1 VVPLAVPRGGHWELG
16 RLAWTWTVARGVHLT
31 PHMCG
36 PGTLYQLSWRHSKRS
51 KKITITMGVSGR
63 TKELAE
69 EWLRL
74 DKDKTTIDEMYRL
87 LVEGNGEEL
96 DRRLGTR
103 IAFGTAGLRG
113 PMQAGFA
120 CMNSLTVIQASQG
133 LAAYLLKTEDEVKR
147 RGVVI
152 GRDARHN
159 SEKFAK
165 LAATAF
171 VAKGIKVWYYEVP
184 THTPLVPF
192 GVRELGAVAGI
203 MITASHNPARDNG
216 YKVYWSNG
224 CQIIPPH
231 DAGIADAILANLKP
245 VSWDTSVVDEPC
257 LLVEASLGLVK
268 DRYHKAIQCA
278 AHPGHVEVKMNPD
291 LRFVYTPM
299 HGVGLPAMKRCVE
312 DLGIA
317 SQMVVVE
324 AQADPDPD
332 FPTVKFPNPE
342 EKGALDL
349 AMQTAD
355 ASSLSLILAS
365 DPDADRL
372 AAAEK
377 VSGKWHIFT
386 GNQLGILIASYLLER
401 YPSSKPRD
409 KLAMLAS
416 TVSSRMLQV
425 LAQKEGFYFTETLTG
440 FKWLGNVARQLEGQG
455 YDVVYAF
462 EEALGYMIPQT
473 VHDKDSISAAAVF
486 LTAISHWA
494 SHDLT
499 PYSKLQELYKHVG
512 FFADANTYLISP
524 SPATTTAV
532 FTAIRSLGDAHPE
545 RLGKRKIVRW
555 RDLTVGY
562 DSKSKDHT
570 PDLPVDKAAQM
581 ITCELEDGARFTVRG
596 SGTEPKIK
604 LYIECV
610 GESSEEAQGGAQE
623 IADDLLAEWFKPQ
636 EYGLQ
641 LA

>member
-1 VVPLAVPRGGHWELG
+1 MAGTVDIKKLA
-16 RLAWTWTVARGVHLT
+16 
-31 PHMCG
+31 
-36 PGTLYQLSWRHSKRS
+36 Q
-51 KKITITMGVSGR
+51 
-63 TKELAE
+63 

-74 DKDKTTIDEMYRL
+74 DKDEATVDEIYRL
-87 LVEGNGEEL
+87 LSQGNHDEL
-96 DRRLGTR
+96 EKRLRNR

-133 LAAYLLKTEDEVKR
+133 LAAYLLKTEENAKR

-159 SEKFAK
+159 SERFAK
-165 LAATAF
+165 LTAAAF
-171 VAKGIKVWYYEVP
+171 VAKGIKVWWYDIP

-192 GVRELGAVAGI
+192 GVRELDAVAGI

-231 DAGIADAILANLKP
+231 DTGIAHAILENLEP
-245 VSWDTSVVDEPC
+245 VSWDTSVVDRPS
-257 LLVEASLGLVK
+257 LLVEGTLGLVQDK
-268 DRYHKAIQCA
+268 YHKAILTAVQ
-278 AHPGHVEVKMNPD
+278 PEGDRESFDSD

-299 HGVGLPAMKRCVE
+299 HGVGLPAMETCVQ
-312 DLGIA
+312 DLGIS
-317 SQMVVVE
+317 SQMIVVN
-324 AQADPDPD
+324 AQAKPDPD

-349 AMQTAD
+349 AMSTAD
-355 ASSLSLILAS
+355 SASIKLILAS

-377 VSGKWHIFT
+377 VSDAWHIFT
-386 GNQLGILIASYLLER
+386 GNELGILIGSYLFER
-401 YPSSKPRD
+401 YPQSKPRE

-416 TVSSRMLQV
+416 TVSSRMLHA
-425 LAQKEGFYFTETLTG
+425 LAQKEGFHFTETLTG
-440 FKWLGNVARQLEGQG
+440 FKWLGNVARDLEKQG
-455 YDVVYAF
+455 YDVVYAY

-486 LTAISHWA
+486 LTAVSHWKRQG
-494 SHDLT
+494 LT
-499 PYSKLQELYKHVG
+499 PYAKLQKVYEHIGY
-512 FFADANTYLISP
+512 FEDANTYLISP

-532 FTAIRSLGDAHPE
+532 FTEIRGLGQPHPTRIGTRE
-545 RLGKRKIVRW
+545 IVRW

-562 DSKSKDHT
+562 DSKSKDHV
-570 PDLPVDKAAQM
+570 PDLPVDASAQM
-581 ITCELEDGARFTVRG
+581 ITCELDDGARFTVRG

-604 LYIECV
+604 LYIECS
-610 GESSEEAQGGAQE
+610 GKSSEEARNGANE
-623 IADDLLAEWFKPQ
+623 IQADLLKEWFKPEQ
-636 EYGLQ
+636 NGLV

>member
-1 VVPLAVPRGGHWELG
+1 M
-16 RLAWTWTVARGVHLT
+16 TVTAD
-31 PHMCG
+31 
-36 PGTLYQLSWRHSKRS
+36 
-51 KKITITMGVSGR
+51 I
-63 TKELAE
+63 KELAE

-74 DKDKTTIDEMYRL
+74 DKDKATTDEIYKL
-87 LVEGNGEEL
+87 LVQGNNDEL
-96 DRRLGTR
+96 EKRLRTR

-133 LAAYLLKTEDEVKR
+133 LAAYLLKTEKETKHQ
-147 RGVVI
+147 GVVI

-165 LAATAF
+165 LAAAAF
-171 VAKGIKVWYYEVP
+171 VAKGIKVWWYETP
-184 THTPLVPF
+184 THTPMVPF
-192 GVRELGAVAGI
+192 GVRELGAAAGI

-231 DAGIADAILANLKP
+231 DTGIATAILENLKP
-245 VSWDTSVVDEPC
+245 VSWDISVVDSPS
-257 LLVEASLGLVK
+257 LLVEGSLGLV
-268 DRYHKAIQCA
+268 REQYHKAIIA
-278 AHPGHVEVKMNPD
+278 AAQPQDDAPVEMDSN

-299 HGVGLPAMKRCVE
+299 HGVGLRPMKQCVE

-317 SQMVVVE
+317 SQMTVVE
-324 AQADPDPD
+324 AQAQPNPD

-349 AMQTAD
+349 STETAD
-355 ASSLSLILAS
+355 ASGISLILAS

-377 VSGKWHIFT
+377 VSGAWHIFT
-386 GNQLGILIASYLLER
+386 GNELGILLASYLFER
-401 YPSSKPRD
+401 YPKSKPRE

-416 TVSSRMLQV
+416 TVSSRMLYT
-425 LAQKEGFYFTETLTG
+425 LAQKEGFHFTETLTG
-440 FKWLGNVARQLEGQG
+440 FKWLGNVARDLGKQG
-455 YDVVYAF
+455 YDVVYAY

-473 VHDKDSISAAAVF
+473 VHDKDSISAAAIF
-486 LTAISHWA
+486 LTATSHW
-494 SHDLT
+494 SSQGLT
-499 PYSKLQELYKHVG
+499 PYSKLQSLYKHIG
-512 FFADANTYLISP
+512 YFEDANTYFLSP

-532 FTAIRSLGDAHPE
+532 FMAIRALGDPYPTQ
-545 RLGKRKIVRW
+545 LGTRKITRW

-562 DSKSKDHT
+562 DSKSEDHV
-570 PDLPVDKAAQM
+570 PDLPVDKSAQM
-581 ITCELEDGARFTVRG
+581 ITCELDDGARFTVRG

-604 LYIECV
+604 LYIECA
-610 GESSEEAQGGAQE
+610 GKSSEEAKTGANEIQG
-623 IADDLLAEWFKPQ
+623 DLLKEWFKP
-636 EYGLQ
+636 EENGLK

>member
-1 VVPLAVPRGGHWELG
+1 MGLSPLL
-16 RLAWTWTVARGVHLT
+16 
-31 PHMCG
+31 
-36 PGTLYQLSWRHSKRS
+36 
-51 KKITITMGVSGR
+51 
-63 TKELAE
+63 KELAE

-74 DKDKTTIDEMYRL
+74 DKDKATTDEIYHL
-87 LVEGNGEEL
+87 LVQGDAAEL
-96 DRRLGTR
+96 ERRLQPR

-133 LAAYLLKTEDEVKR
+133 LAAYLLQTVKDTKR

-165 LAATAF
+165 LAAAAF
-171 VAKGIKVWYYEVP
+171 VAKGIKVWWYETP
-184 THTPLVPF
+184 SHTPLVPF

-203 MITASHNPARDNG
+203 MVTASHNPARDNG
-216 YKVYWSNG
+216 YKVYWENG

-231 DAGIADAILANLKP
+231 DAGIATAILENLEP
-245 VSWDTSVVDEPC
+245 VSWDTSVVDESC
-257 LLVEASLGLVK
+257 LLVEGSLDLVL
-268 DRYHKAIQCA
+268 DRYHKAILQA
-278 AHPGHVEVKMNPD
+278 AHPEHVFVKMDPN

-299 HGVGLPAMKRCVE
+299 HGVGLPAMERCVE

-317 SQMVVVE
+317 SQMVVVKQQ
-324 AQADPDPD
+324 AQPDPD

-349 AMQTAD
+349 AMNEAD
-355 ASSLSLILAS
+355 ASSISLILAS

-377 VSGKWHIFT
+377 INGKWHIFT
-386 GNQLGILIASYLLER
+386 GNQLGILIASYLFER
-401 YPSSKPRD
+401 YPESKPRD
-409 KLAMLAS
+409 KMAMLAS
-416 TVSSRMLQV
+416 TVSSRMLHA
-425 LAQKEGFYFTETLTG
+425 LAQKEGFHFTETLTG
-440 FKWLGNVARQLEGQG
+440 FKWLGNVARDLEATG
-455 YDVVYAF
+455 YDVVFAF

-486 LTAISHWA
+486 LTATSHWA
-494 SHDLT
+494 TLGLT
-499 PYSKLQELYKHVG
+499 PHGQLQKLYQHVG
-512 FFADANTYLISP
+512 YFEDANTYLTSP
-524 SPATTTAV
+524 SPTTTSSV
-532 FTAIRSLGDAHPE
+532 FAAIRALGQPHPTQI
-545 RLGKRKIVRW
+545 GSRKITRW

-562 DSKSKDHT
+562 DSKSEDHA
-570 PDLPVDKAAQM
+570 PDLPVDKTAQM
-581 ITCELEDGARFTVRG
+581 ITCELDDGSRFTVRG

-610 GESSEEAQGGAQE
+610 RNTTEEAKAGANE
-623 IADDLLAEWFKPQ
+623 IQTDLLKEWFKP
-636 EYGLQ
+636 EENGLK

>member
-1 VVPLAVPRGGHWELG
+1 MTSATDIKKLA
-16 RLAWTWTVARGVHLT
+16 
-31 PHMCG
+31 
-36 PGTLYQLSWRHSKRS
+36 Q
-51 KKITITMGVSGR
+51 
-63 TKELAE
+63 

-74 DKDKTTIDEMYRL
+74 DKDKATTDEIYKL
-87 LVEGNGEEL
+87 LVDGNTDEL
-96 DRRLGTR
+96 ERRLRNR

-133 LAAYLLKTEDEVKR
+133 LAAYVLKTEENAKK

-165 LAATAF
+165 LTAAAF
-171 VAKGIKVWYYEVP
+171 VAKGIKVWWYDVP
-184 THTPLVPF
+184 THTPMVPF
-192 GVRELGAVAGI
+192 GVRELDAVAGI

-231 DAGIADAILANLKP
+231 DSGIANAILQNLEP
-245 VSWDTSVVDEPC
+245 VSWDESVVEGN
-257 LLVEASLGLVK
+257 LLVEGALGLVR
-268 DRYHKAIQCA
+268 DQYHRAVKIA
-278 AHPGHVEVKMNPD
+278 AQPEGHSNTMPSS

-299 HGVGLPAMKRCVE
+299 HGIGLPAMKQCVQ

-324 AQADPDPD
+324 AQAKPDPN

-349 AMQTAD
+349 AIETAD
-355 ASSLSLILAS
+355 ANSISLILAS

-377 VSGKWHIFT
+377 VSDTWHIFT
-386 GNQLGILIASYLLER
+386 GNELGILIGSYLFER
-401 YPSSKPRD
+401 YPKEKPRE
-409 KLAMLAS
+409 KMAMLAS
-416 TVSSRMLQV
+416 TVSSRMLHA
-425 LAQKEGFYFTETLTG
+425 LAQKEGFHFTETLIG
-440 FKWLGNVARQLEGQG
+440 FKWLGNVARDLDKQG
-455 YDVVYAF
+455 YDVVYAY

-486 LTAISHWA
+486 LTAVAHW
-494 SHDLT
+494 SSQGVT
-499 PYSKLQELYKHVG
+499 PYTKLRKSYEHIGY
-512 FFADANTYLISP
+512 FEDANTYLTSP
-524 SPATTTAV
+524 SPATTASV
-532 FTAIRSLGDAHPE
+532 FTAIRALGTPYPTQIGA
-545 RLGKRKIVRW
+545 RKIVRW

-562 DSKSKDHT
+562 DSKSDDHV
-570 PDLPVDKAAQM
+570 PDLPTDPTAQM
-581 ITCELEDGARFTVRG
+581 ITCELDSGARFTVRG

-610 GESSEEAQGGAQE
+610 GKSSEEAKKGAMQIQE
-623 IADDLLAEWFKPQ
+623 DLFREWFKP
-636 EYGLQ
+636 EENGLR

>member
-1 VVPLAVPRGGHWELG
+1 
-16 RLAWTWTVARGVHLT
+16 
-31 PHMCG
+31 
-36 PGTLYQLSWRHSKRS
+36 
-51 KKITITMGVSGR
+51 
-63 TKELAE
+63 
-69 EWLRL
+69 
-74 DKDKTTIDEMYRL
+74 
-87 LVEGNGEEL
+87 
-96 DRRLGTR
+96 
-103 IAFGTAGLRG
+103 
-113 PMQAGFA
+113 MQAGFS

-133 LAAYLLKTEDEVKR
+133 LATYLLKTEKCAEK
-147 RGVVI
+147 RGVVV

-165 LAATAF
+165 LTAAAL
-171 VAKGIKVWYYEVP
+171 VSKGIKVWWYDIP
-184 THTPLVPF
+184 THTPMVPF
-192 GVRELGAVAGI
+192 AVRELDAVAGI

-231 DAGIADAILANLKP
+231 DSGIANAILENLEP
-245 VSWDTSVVDEPC
+245 VSWDTSVVDGGS
-257 LLVEASLGLVK
+257 LLIEGAMGLVHEK
-268 DRYHKAIQCA
+268 YHQAIQVA
-278 AHPGHVEVKMNPD
+278 ARPEGYSEKMDPN

-299 HGVGLPAMKRCVE
+299 HGVGLSAMQQCVQ

-324 AQADPDPD
+324 AQAKPDPD

-349 AMQTAD
+349 AMETAN
-355 ASSLSLILAS
+355 ASSISLILAS

-377 VSGKWHIFT
+377 VSNSWHIFT
-386 GNQLGILIASYLLER
+386 GNELGILIGSYLFER

-416 TVSSRMLQV
+416 TVSSRMLHA
-425 LAQKEGFYFTETLTG
+425 LAQKEGFHFTETLTG
-440 FKWLGNVARQLEGQG
+440 FKWLGNVARDLESEG
-455 YDVVYAF
+455 YDVVYAY

-486 LTAISHWA
+486 LTATSHWA
-494 SHDLT
+494 SQGLT
-499 PYSKLQELYKHVG
+499 PYSKLQALYNGIGYFK
-512 FFADANTYLISP
+512 DANTYLTSP

-532 FTAIRSLGDAHPE
+532 FTAIRALDNPYPAQIGA
-545 RLGKRKIVRW
+545 RKIVRW
-555 RDLTVGY
+555 RDLTTGY
-562 DSKSKDHT
+562 DSKTKDNV
-570 PDLPVDKAAQM
+570 PDLPVDVTAQM
-581 ITCELEDGARFTVRG
+581 ITCELDDGARFTVRG

-610 GESSEEAQGGAQE
+610 GKTSEEAQDGANQ
-623 IADDLLAEWFKPQ
+623 IQADLLSEWFKP
-636 EYGLQ
+636 ELNGLK